1 MSGTGGWPCRLP
13 STPAASLAPPSHVAL
28 QAEPAEPYTLLDADT
43 MQVLPAAVAELL
55 SGTSTDFCVVGALGA
70 QGLGKSAFLNALLG
84 FSGPLPAAGPHPSPA
99 FPTAAATAVAA
110 GRHCTRGL
118 TLRVGSGR
126 LIGLDAQPLFSASV
140 LEDMMATWLDQ
151 PPPALAAPAVAAA
164 SEAKAPAVPYE
175 GVQALAQLQLAVL
188 VSVSSMCRGSLNGCC
203 LCAGT
208 VGHALRRGLPPP
220 AGLQVTDGPSSRCA
234 CSC

>member
-1 MSGTGGWPCRLP
+1 M
-13 STPAASLAPPSHVAL
+13 AL

-55 SGTSTDFCVVGALGA
+55 SGTSADFCVVGALGA

-99 FPTAAATAVAA
+99 FPTAAAAAVAA

-118 TLRVGSGR
+118 ALRVGSGR

-188 VSVSSMCRGSLNGCC
+188 VSV
-203 LCAGT
+203 
-208 VGHALRRGLPPP
+208 
-220 AGLQVTDGPSSRCA
+220 
-234 CSC
+234 